1 MRRFGRGSKTV
12 DGMIAG
18 RSRALRMNRRGPLGV
33 KSMGPRRQQY
43 FGFPMTTSFRTA
55 PLLALALTLA
65 ASPMLAASGPP
76 PGFVLTD
83 NPELAFT
90 SPDGAT
96 RLEQYMKDSEDLFG
110 VKWQVW
116 ARRGEQM
123 TELKP
128 EQGYGAGFRFTSDS
142 QWLVRMQK
150 TGSGEHDLF
159 LYHFEN
165 GAFVNATK
173 KSLGDLAWAY
183 FHGRPD
189 THGMKLD
196 YHISAHLLEGTE
208 AAYRGLGVDWPNN
221 RYLLISL
228 SGEMDKHPK
237 NVAVKGLADWKCR
250 YDLKTGKFDVPAMFL
265 KGNAEALRWEIK
277 R

>member
-1 MRRFGRGSKTV
+1 MRRAAV
-12 DGMIAG
+12 I
-18 RSRALRMNRRGPLGV
+18 LGIFSV
-33 KSMGPRRQQY
+33 TRFCCP
-43 FGFPMTTSFRTA
+43 A
-55 PLLALALTLA
+55 PWLALALFLA
-65 ASPMLAASGPP
+65 ASPALAASGPP

-83 NPELAFT
+83 NADLAFT

-110 VKWQVW
+110 IKWQVW
-116 ARRGEQM
+116 ARRGDQM
-123 TELKP
+123 SELKP
-128 EQGYGAGFRFTSDS
+128 EQGYGAGFRFTADS

-150 TGSGEHDLF
+150 TGSGEQDLF

-173 KSLGDLAWAY
+173 KSLGDLAWGY
-183 FHGRPD
+183 FHSRHD
-189 THGMKLD
+189 TRNMKLD
-196 YHISAHLLEGTE
+196 YHISANLVKGTE
-208 AAYRGLGVDWPNN
+208 DVYRWLGVDWPNN

-250 YDLKTGKFDVPAMFL
+250 YDLKTGKFDVPAMFA
-265 KGNAEALRWEIK
+265 KSNAEALEWEIK

>member
-1 MRRFGRGSKTV
+1 VNPFRR
-12 DGMIAG
+12 
-18 RSRALRMNRRGPLGV
+18 P
-33 KSMGPRRQQY
+33 
-43 FGFPMTTSFRTA
+43 A
-55 PLLALALTLA
+55 PWLALALLFA
-65 ASPMLAASGPP
+65 ASPAPAASGPP
-76 PGFVLTD
+76 PGFVLKDDADFT
-83 NPELAFT
+83 FT

-96 RLEQYMKDSEDLFG
+96 KLEQYMKDSDDFD

-116 ARRGEQM
+116 ARHGDQM

-150 TGSGEHDLF
+150 TGSGEQDLF
-159 LYHFEN
+159 LYHVEN
-165 GAFVNATK
+165 GVFTNATT
-173 KSLGDLAWAY
+173 KSLSDLAWAY
-183 FHGRPD
+183 FHSR
-189 THGMKLD
+189 HKMKLD
-196 YHISAHLLEGTE
+196 YHISANLMKGTE
-208 AAYRGLGVDWPNN
+208 DAYRWLGVDWPNN

-250 YDLKTGKFDVPAMFL
+250 YDLKTGKFDIPKMFA
-265 KGNAEALRWEIK
+265 KGNAEALNWEIK